1 VEETLLP
8 LESGVVPRGAG
19 SGARAA
25 RDCGAVE
32 VWPPDDQAQ
41 ARAWECCLVC
51 G

>member
-8 LESGVVPRGAG
+8 VVSGGVPRGAG
-19 SGARAA
+19 SGARDA

-32 VWPPDDQAQ
+32 VWPLDNQ
-41 ARAWECCLVC
+41 ARAWECCLVS